1 MTVKL
6 KNKRNKKKCVIKK
19 VFKFNDYK
27 DCLLHNE
34 IILKL
39 QQRFKSE
46 AHNMYTEE
54 INKTSLHGIHTHP
67 LGVNAFIVCQSE
79 LDHYLKHTKNEI
91 ILKSPQR
98 FKSEARK

>member
-1 MTVKL
+1 
-6 KNKRNKKKCVIKK
+6 
-19 VFKFNDYK
+19 
-27 DCLLHNE
+27 
-34 IILKL
+34 
-39 QQRFKSE
+39 
-46 AHNMYTEE
+46 MYTEE
-54 INKTSLHGIHTHP
+54 INKTSLRSNNNKRYLDFDGIHTHP